1 MAKKAVYPIREELI
15 GAQKIY
21 TFQCERCGDLIGGY
35 LKAPVY
41 GNVVCPK
48 CRGENK
54 RTYTLQILRN
64 RVVDE
69 MVKELSKAFV
79 DEAEIA
85 VIQNAALIV
94 KARKD

>member
-1 MAKKAVYPIREELI
+1 
-15 GAQKIY
+15 
-21 TFQCERCGDLIGGY
+21 
-35 LKAPVY
+35 
-41 GNVVCPK
+41 
-48 CRGENK
+48 
-54 RTYTLQILRN
+54 
-64 RVVDE
+64 